1 LVGHSCGA
9 GFWVRYLSEHK
20 ALRVGKV
27 VLVAPWIDTE
37 QADPGGFF
45 AFELDPDLAARTGG
59 LTIFHSSNDVD
70 EIQTSV
76 TSLRQQLRDI
86 HYREFENK
94 GHFTHKYL
102 PDDTFPELLEELLPD
117 GLHD

>member
-1 LVGHSCGA
+1 
-9 GFWVRYLSEHK
+9 
-20 ALRVGKV
+20 
-27 VLVAPWIDTE
+27 IDAE

-45 AFELDPDLAARTGG
+45 AFELDPDLAERTGG

-76 TSLRQQLRDI
+76 AMLRQRLRGFK
-86 HYREFENK
+86 YKEFDNK

-102 PDDTFPELLEELLPD
+102 PDDTFPELLEELLP
-117 GLHD
+117 GSLH